1 MFKATVNGN
10 KSLQLNWVD
19 GQVEVDGKQVNV
31 DVVAQ
36 SATMS
41 HWLVNGKSMNAEVVS
56 ANSETKEFT
65 IKVNN
70 STYQVQVKDRFDELL
85 VSLGM
90 ESVGAKRITE
100 AKAPMPGLVLNVLVS
115 AGDQVTKDTP
125 LLVLEAMKMENVI
138 KSVADGV
145 VKRVVAVKG
154 VPVEKGAVLIE
165 FE

>member
-10 KSLQLNWVD
+10 KSLQLNWVY
-19 GQVEVDGKQVNV
+19 GQVEVDGKQVKV
-31 DVVAQ
+31 YVVPQ

-90 ESVGAKRITE
+90 ESVGTKRITE

-115 AGDQVTKDTP
+115 AGDSVVKDTP

-138 KSVADGV
+138 KSAADGV

>member
-19 GQVEVDGKQVNV
+19 GQVEVDGKRVNV

-90 ESVGAKRITE
+90 ESVGTKRITE

-115 AGDQVTKDTP
+115 AGDSVVKDTP

-138 KSVADGV
+138 KSAADGV